1 MLSKKASCKFKYE
14 ILFTCI
20 KWAHSNVR
28 KAHHFGKIHIN
39 FTIADASGEE
49 KGRHGKG
56 RHAEG
61 INC

>member
-14 ILFTCI
+14 ISFTYI
-20 KWAHSNVR
+20 KWAHSKVR

-39 FTIADASGEE
+39 FTKQVPLE
-49 KGRHGKG
+49 KKKRGHGKG

>member
-14 ILFTCI
+14 ILFIYI

-49 KGRHGKG
+49 KEETW
-56 RHAEG
+56 EG
-61 INC
+61 QECRRY